1 MDKKTAIDFLKN
13 NQPMPND
20 SLLDKKTIQMYD
32 DVRKYFLNN
41 PDIECLPLF
50 LNSFGEYDGYGIYQ
64 LVEDVVQMFDHD
76 DVVNCLIES
85 LRSPF
90 NGVKYWCAQISA
102 LFPDEKLILPLVALL
117 EDENDDIRVASCTS
131 LSRIDDD
138 RIIDVLK
145 KQINVEKNDVVID
158 LLREIISDLIE
169 D

>member
-1 MDKKTAIDFLKN
+1 MDKKKAIDFLKD

-20 SLLDKKTIQMYD
+20 NLLDEKTIQIYD

-41 PDIECLPLF
+41 PDKECLPLF

-102 LFPDEKLILPLVALL
+102 LFPDEKLISPLVELL
-117 EDENDDIRVASCTS
+117 DDENDDIRVASCTS
-131 LSRIDDD
+131 LSQIHDD
-138 RIIDVLK
+138 RIIDILK
-145 KQINVEKNDVVID
+145 NQINVEKNDVVID
-158 LLREIISDLIE
+158 FLREIISDLIE